1 MWASTQEQCEVNRP
15 CQASPHSLHP
25 FLTLQMVTDLAGYHP
40 FPWILHYHLRGEEG
54 GWEQVDNICPVPSG
68 DEGVTIKIDGMD
80 VYLIPHPKQVPGH
93 RFTNTHL
100 GLGEVSKKESIEGC
114 KHKHT
119 GGRHSPADV
128 IRTGAL
134 ATYSPARLDSQR
146 GSLLQCF
153 PAAISDLEKSH
164 CSWCENQ

>member
-1 MWASTQEQCEVNRP
+1 
-15 CQASPHSLHP
+15 
-25 FLTLQMVTDLAGYHP
+25 MVTDLTSYHP
-40 FPWILHYHLRGEEG
+40 FPWILHYHFRCEEG

-100 GLGEVSKKESIEGC
+100 RLGEVSEKESIEGC

-119 GGRHSPADV
+119 SGRHSSADV
-128 IRTGAL
+128 SSTEAL
-134 ATYSPARLDSQR
+134 ATYSAARLNHQC
-146 GSLLQCF
+146 GPLL
-153 PAAISDLEKSH
+153 
-164 CSWCENQ
+164 